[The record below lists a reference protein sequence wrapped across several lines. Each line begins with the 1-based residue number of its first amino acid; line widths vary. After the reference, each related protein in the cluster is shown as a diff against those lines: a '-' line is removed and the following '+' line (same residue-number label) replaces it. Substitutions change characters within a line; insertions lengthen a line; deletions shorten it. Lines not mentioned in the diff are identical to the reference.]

1 MSSLVR
7 PHLPF
12 MADESRALSRR
23 GCESHWEAAISCR
36 RSVGPRW
43 SCDALQSTTPTP
55 RGGEERRPSVSRETK
70 EIRRL
75 RMSLGTEVPE
85 QSTMHRLMTTC
96 PALQDPTTPFLSR
109 WRGRHWPCPWIHAS
123 NPRRFRADLATTL

>member
-12 MADESRALSRR
+12 MADESRALSPR

-43 SCDALQSTTPTP
+43 SCDAPQSTTPTP
-55 RGGEERRPSVSRETK
+55 RGGEELRPAVSREPAG
-70 EIRRL
+70 ICRL
-75 RMSLGTEVPE
+75 PITVGTDVPE

-96 PALQDPTTPFLSR
+96 SAFRDPTTPFLSR
-109 WRGRHWPCPWIHAS
+109 WRGRHWPYPWIHAS
-123 NPRRFRADLATTL
+123 DPRRFRADLATTL